1 MTVGVVDRSVIE
13 SIVGYIPNV
22 KTRADAIQT
31 TAIIS
36 NIRCASNDSQV
47 SKETLLATAINAGLL
62 EACWKLAAT
71 FGKDSSADE
80 DHFVYMLTGL
90 VFIAWKNAFHQ
101 KVSEAIAGRLGTI
114 NEVIL
119 NADIPLIC
127 DDVKQIIR
135 YLVRTNRSSGFG
147 GCNEVEECLTCR
159 KDLIKDQIMRC
170 DWCV

>member
-1 MTVGVVDRSVIE
+1 MTAV
-13 SIVGYIPNV
+13 P
-22 KTRADAIQT
+22 TRMIL
-31 TAIIS
+31 S
-36 NIRCASNDSQV
+36 
-47 SKETLLATAINAGLL
+47 L
-62 EACWKLAAT
+62 CWR
-71 FGKDSSADE
+71 
-80 DHFVYMLTGL
+80 V
-90 VFIAWKNAFHQ
+90 VFIVWKNAFHQ

-159 KDLIKDQIMRC
+159 KDLIKGQIMRC
-170 DWCV
+170 DWCVWCVIGIFIFFLSFHIVIPNHSHYMRPCFFSAQLQSCNILLSKMSVRRLVQ